1 MLPAVR
7 VRPEAGASGGS
18 SARPDRLSRGEPR
31 IDKTARTNEGIRVRE
46 VRLIDG
52 EGTQLGVVPIEE
64 ALRLAREQGFDLV
77 EVAPAARPP
86 VCRIMDFGKFLYQQK
101 KKSHDSKKKQKQF
114 QVKEVK
120 FRPNIDDHDY
130 DVKLRNALRFLEE
143 GDKVKA
149 TVQFR
154 GREMSKP
161 ELGLSLMRRLAADIG
176 DRGVQESTP
185 EMAGNRMHLI
195 FGPGKKEKEREKER
209 AAAARRG
216 EGAAAGGSTGT

>member
-1 MLPAVR
+1 MKRDPNA
-7 VRPEAGASGGS
+7 PPGGE
-18 SARPDRLSRGEPR
+18 RR

-46 VRLIDG
+46 VRLIDAD
-52 EGTQLGVVPIEE
+52 GTQVGVVPTEQ
-64 ALRLAREQGFDLV
+64 ALRMAKEQNFDLV
-77 EVAPAARPP
+77 EVAPTARPP

-101 KKSHDSKKKQKQF
+101 KKAHDSRKKQKTI

-130 DVKLRNALRFLEE
+130 SVKLRNAIRFLEE

-161 ELGLSLMRRLAADIG
+161 ELGLNLLKKLIADIG
-176 DRGVQESTP
+176 EGGAAESTP
-185 EMAGNRMHLI
+185 EMAGNRMHLV
-195 FGPGKKEKEREKER
+195 FGPGKKGARRSAEAVGAE
-209 AAAARRG
+209 AAAKT
-216 EGAAAGGSTGT
+216 S

>member
-1 MLPAVR
+1 M
-7 VRPEAGASGGS
+7 
-18 SARPDRLSRGEPR
+18 
-31 IDKTARTNEGIRVRE
+31 
-46 VRLIDG
+46 RLIDANG
-52 EGTQLGVVPIEE
+52 AQLGIILIDE

-77 EVAPAARPP
+77 EVAPTARPP

-101 KKSHDSKKKQKQF
+101 KKAQESRKKQKTF

-130 DVKLRNALRFLEE
+130 DFKMRNVRRFLED

-154 GREMSKP
+154 GREMARTD
-161 ELGLSLMRRLAADIG
+161 LGYTLLDRVTKDVG
-176 DRGVQESTP
+176 ERGVIEATP

-195 FGPGKKEKEREKER
+195 IGPATTKRPKKVAQSATETQ
-209 AAAARRG
+209 
-216 EGAAAGGSTGT
+216 EGWPD

>member
-1 MLPAVR
+1 M
-7 VRPEAGASGGS
+7 
-18 SARPDRLSRGEPR
+18 
-31 IDKTARTNEGIRVRE
+31 NERIRVRE
-46 VRLIDG
+46 IRVIDDTG
-52 EGTQLGVVPIEE
+52 QQLGIMPPPQ
-64 ALRLAREQGFDLV
+64 ALAIAKQKGLDLV
-77 EVAPAARPP
+77 EISPTAQPP

-195 FGPGKKEKEREKER
+195 FGPGKKEKERETER

-216 EGAAAGGSTGT
+216 DSAAAGGGSGA

>member
-1 MLPAVR
+1 M
-7 VRPEAGASGGS
+7 
-18 SARPDRLSRGEPR
+18 LSRREQR
-31 IDKTARTNEGIRVRE
+31 IDKTARTNEGIRVKE

-52 EGTQLGVVPIEE
+52 DGSQVGVVPTEQ
-64 ALRLAREQGFDLV
+64 ALKMAKEQNLDLV

-101 KKSHDSKKKQKQF
+101 KKTHDSKKKQKTI

-130 DVKLRNALRFLEE
+130 SVKLKRAEKFLDE

-161 ELGLSLMRRLAADIG
+161 ELGLNLLRRMMADIAEHG
-176 DRGVQESTP
+176 AAEGSA
-185 EMAGNRMHLI
+185 EMAGNRMHVI
-195 FGPGKKEKEREKER
+195 FGPSKKSVKK
-209 AAAARRG
+209 A
-216 EGAAAGGSTGT
+216 AAAGGDGATGAPRPVAAKAPQPVAKPN